1 MASISQII
9 NGLPRPIRLRFDS
22 IGGYVHGIISEEQES
37 LPTTQHLTPQE
48 MEIVKLVA
56 FCFAANRFFKE
67 GAEAARLAVDEFQ
80 RFNIPGFQVGSTHFE
95 GRNQNVL
102 LGDNLAADLI

>member
-1 MASISQII
+1 
-9 NGLPRPIRLRFDS
+9 
-22 IGGYVHGIISEEQES
+22 
-37 LPTTQHLTPQE
+37 

-102 LGDNLAADLI
+102 LGDNLAADLMRSFDGSPLQHLILSSQTITDLVHSLTRRIRHERRVG